1 MGKNR
6 RLIMNYE
13 NDFQH
18 ISRIVSSCQTYEQLL
33 TTKRLFDN
41 FKQKWIK
48 QIPKMEMINYMYRF
62 QSTCDMKRT
71 KLCLKD

>member
-6 RLIMNYE
+6 RLKMVYE
-13 NDFQH
+13 EDFQY
-18 ISRIVSSCQTYEQLL
+18 ISKIVSSCQTYDQML
-33 TTKRLFDN
+33 TTKKLFEN
-41 FKQKWIK
+41 FKQKWDK

-62 QSTCDMKRT
+62 QSTYDMKRT

>member
-6 RLIMNYE
+6 RLKMVYE
-13 NDFQH
+13 DDFQY
-18 ISRIVSSCQTYEQLL
+18 ISKIVSSCQTYEQLL

-41 FKQKWIK
+41 FKQKWDK
-48 QIPKMEMINYMYRF
+48 QIPKMELINYMYRF
-62 QSTCDMKRT
+62 QSTYDMKRT

>member
-18 ISRIVSSCQTYEQLL
+18 IARIVSSCQTYEQLL

-41 FKQKWIK
+41 FKQKWIR
-48 QIPKMEMINYMYRF
+48 QIPKMEFINYMYRF
-62 QSTCDMKRT
+62 QSTYDMRQT

>member
-6 RLIMNYE
+6 RLKMVYE
-13 NDFQH
+13 DDFQY
-18 ISRIVSSCQTYEQLL
+18 ISKIVSSCQTYEQML
-33 TTKRLFDN
+33 TTKKLFEN
-41 FKQKWIK
+41 FKQKWNK

-62 QSTCDMKRT
+62 QSTYDMKRT

>member
-6 RLIMNYE
+6 KPIMTYE
-13 NDFQH
+13 KDFQY
-18 ISRIVSSCQTYEQLL
+18 ISKIVFSCQTYEQML
-33 TTKRLFDN
+33 TTKKLFEN

-48 QIPKMEMINYMYRF
+48 QIPKMEFINYMYRF
-62 QSTCDMKRT
+62 QSTYDMKRT